1 LTDGVQYY
9 RAACRMLN
17 LRHYVYD
24 SRARNLM
31 ERIVQHVKDRMG
43 SFDTY
48 RVGGWGVIGG
58 MLRCC

>member
-1 LTDGVQYY
+1 
-9 RAACRMLN
+9 MLN

>member
-1 LTDGVQYY
+1 MTDGAHYY

-48 RVGGWGVIGG
+48 RVGV
-58 MLRCC
+58 